1 MGRQLVQ
8 SLCAFEIY
16 VSFGPVPSRRLKGMP
31 AVKERKRNA
40 SENVSIRKLFTIKAE
55 LYKHVCLILY
65 LQVYHRNRFLS
76 SRPLNIGRSG
86 NGNPALFWTRT
97 IQSFVILVVCLRR
110 SKTTR
115 SSETLIMPY
124 GVKHH
129 DGFHYANL
137 KVTEGDIELNGN
149 EKFET
154 SMALDSV
161 ISLSEISHGQNFGL
175 FLFVYLFSFHLN
187 QSLSTSTVSLD
198 HGMMNAL
205 DILPSLGAV
214 RMKIEHQT
222 PG

>member
-1 MGRQLVQ
+1 
-8 SLCAFEIY
+8 
-16 VSFGPVPSRRLKGMP
+16 
-31 AVKERKRNA
+31 
-40 SENVSIRKLFTIKAE
+40 
-55 LYKHVCLILY
+55 
-65 LQVYHRNRFLS
+65 
-76 SRPLNIGRSG
+76 
-86 NGNPALFWTRT
+86 
-97 IQSFVILVVCLRR
+97 
-110 SKTTR
+110 
-115 SSETLIMPY
+115 MPY
-124 GVKHH
+124 RVKHH

-137 KVTEGDIELNGN
+137 KITEGDIELNGN

-161 ISLSEISHGQNFGL
+161 ISLSEISHGYNFGF

-198 HGMMNAL
+198 HGMMDAL